1 VAKKKNKNKKGGK
14 DQLATYRGKR
24 EAGKTHEPFGAG
36 PPRPRLFVV
45 QKHDASHL
53 HYDLRLEMEGV
64 LQSWAVP
71 KGPSLDPETKRLAML
86 VEQHPMEYAD
96 FEGIIPAG
104 EYGAGAVVLWD
115 RGRWEPIGHTPEDGL
130 RDGKL
135 LFDLHGHKL
144 QGRWTLFRLKKA
156 KEWLMVKK
164 PDAYADAEKELDERS
179 ILSGLTVQEL
189 KAGVNPAAHVRKKL
203 ARAKAPKGGPG
214 IREAELMLAQV
225 EPEPFTRK
233 DWLFELKY
241 DGFRLLGAREGGK
254 PLLRYRRGSDATA
267 VFPEV
272 AAAIEKLPYESFL
285 IDGEVVVPDEAG
297 HPSFSR
303 LQQRVHLSRPRDI
316 ARATVERP
324 AMLYAFD
331 LLTLEGY
338 DLRSLPLHKRKE
350 LLRAI
355 LPAAGALRYS
365 DHIEEQGEAMY
376 QQVREMGLEG
386 IVAKRAASSYQDGRS
401 DDWLKMRCDLT
412 GSFVIAG
419 YTLPKRGRA
428 GLGALHVAVHDGS
441 GLHYAG
447 RVGTGFDDR
456 TLNELRADLDAL
468 QRTDAPCEGELPS
481 GENHRWVDPEL
492 ICNVR
497 YKQWTSAG
505 HLRHPVYLGL
515 RDDLAPEDCIA
526 PDMDRPEEPPPPPA
540 PPEPERRVS
549 LTNLDKVFWPEEG
562 YTKGDLI
569 EYYRSVSPW
578 LLPYMENRPVVL
590 TRYPDGI
597 EGKNFYQKD
606 APKWTPDW
614 VRTESIWSESTQK
627 EIRYFVCEDEE
638 SLLYVANLGAI
649 PLHLWSSQASSLPQP
664 DWCILD
670 LDPKGAPFVHVVK
683 IALAIRKLCDEIEMP
698 SFVKTS
704 GSTGLHVLLPL
715 GRQCTYDQS
724 RAMAELLARII
735 VNELPEIATVTRS
748 PARRGG
754 KVYVDYLQ
762 NRHGQLLVSPFCVR
776 PLPAAPVSAPLS
788 WKEVNRG
795 LHIERFT
802 MRNMVKRMRRLK
814 HDPLRP
820 VLDLEPN
827 LLDVLQKLHRLL

>member
-1 VAKKKNKNKKGGK
+1 VKQKLLEE
-14 DQLATYRGKR
+14 QLAAYRTKR
-24 EAGKTHEPFGAG
+24 IPGKTPEPFGTG
-36 PPRPRLFVV
+36 PSRPRLFVI

-86 VEQHPMEYAD
+86 VEQHPVEYAD
-96 FEGIIPAG
+96 FEGIIPDG

-135 LFDLHGHKL
+135 LFDLYGHKL

-156 KEWLMVKK
+156 NEWLMVKK
-164 PDAYADAEKELDERS
+164 PDAYADPNRQIDERS

-189 KAGVNPAAHVRKKL
+189 KAGKDPAARMRKKL
-203 ARAKAPKGGPG
+203 ARAKAPAGGPG
-214 IREAELMLAQV
+214 IREVDLMLARP
-225 EPEPFTRK
+225 EPEPFARK
-233 DWLFELKY
+233 GWLFELKY
-241 DGFRLLGAREGGK
+241 DGFRLLAAREDGQ
-254 PLLRYRRGSDATA
+254 PRLRYRRGQDATL
-267 VFPEV
+267 VFPEI
-272 AAAIEKLPYESFL
+272 AAVLKKLPYERFL
-285 IDGEVVVPDEAG
+285 IDGEVVVPDETG
-297 HPSFSR
+297 HPSFSG

-316 ARATVERP
+316 ARATVESP
-324 AMLYAFD
+324 AVLYAFD

-338 DLRSLPLHKRKE
+338 DLRSLPLRKRKE
-350 LLRAI
+350 LLREI

-376 QQVREMGLEG
+376 EQVREMGLEG
-386 IVAKRAASSYQDGRS
+386 IVAKRAASAYQSGRS
-401 DDWLKMRCDLT
+401 GDWLKIRCDLR
-412 GSFVIAG
+412 GSFAIVG

-428 GLGALHVAVHDGS
+428 GLGALHVAIHDGS
-441 GLHYAG
+441 GLRYAG
-447 RVGTGFDDR
+447 RVGTGFDDK
-456 TLNELRADLDAL
+456 TLNELRADLEAL
-468 QRTDAPCEGELPS
+468 HQAEAPCEGELPS
-481 GENHRWVDPEL
+481 GDDHHWARPEL
-492 ICNVR
+492 ICEVR
-497 YKQWTSAG
+497 YKQWTHAG
-505 HLRHPVYLGL
+505 HLRHPVFLEM
-515 RDDLAPEDCIA
+515 RDDLSPQECVA
-526 PDMDRPEEPPPPPA
+526 PDLDRPEQPPPPAA

-569 EYYRSVSPW
+569 EYYRGISPW
-578 LLPYMENRPVVL
+578 LLPYLADRPVVL
-590 TRYPDGI
+590 TRYPNGI

-606 APKWTPDW
+606 APEWTPEW
-614 VRTESIWSESTQK
+614 LRTESIWSESTQK
-627 EIRYFVCEDEE
+627 EIRYFVCENEE
-638 SLLYVANLGAI
+638 SLLYLANLGAI
-649 PLHLWSSQASSLPQP
+649 PLHLWSSRASSLPHP

-670 LDPKGAPFVHVVK
+670 LDPKGAPFAHVVK
-683 IALAIRKLCDEIEMP
+683 IALAIRALCDEIGMP
-698 SFVKTS
+698 CFVKTS

-735 VNELPEIATVTRS
+735 VGELPKIATVTRS
-748 PARRGG
+748 PSRREGR
-754 KVYVDYLQ
+754 VYVDYLQ

-776 PLPAAPVSAPLS
+776 PLAKAPVSAPLS

-802 MRNMVKRMRRLK
+802 MDNMIKRMQRLEG
-814 HDPLRP
+814 DPLRP
-820 VLDLEPN
+820 VLDLEPD
-827 LLDVLQKLHRLL
+827 LLGVLQKLHGLL

>member
-1 VAKKKNKNKKGGK
+1 MAKKKTSKKKGKK
-14 DQLATYRGKR
+14 DQLKAYRAKR
-24 EAGKTHEPFGAG
+24 SPGRTHEPFGAG
-36 PPRPRLFVV
+36 PPRPRLFVI

-71 KGPSLDPETKRLAML
+71 KGPSLDPEVKRFAAL

-115 RGRWEPIGHTPEDGL
+115 RGRWEPIDHSPEDGL

-156 KEWLMVKK
+156 NEWLLVKK
-164 PDAYADAEKELDERS
+164 PDAYADPDKEVDETS

-189 KAGVNPAAHVRKKL
+189 KAGVNPAAKMRKKL
-203 ARAKAPKGGPG
+203 ARMKAPKGGPS
-214 IREAELMLAQV
+214 IREAGLMLAQV
-225 EPEPFTRK
+225 ELVPFTRK
-233 DWLFELKY
+233 GWLFELKY
-241 DGFRLLGAREGGK
+241 DGYRLLAARDGSK

-267 VFPEV
+267 VFPEI
-272 AAAIEKLPYESFL
+272 AAAVAKLPYESFL
-285 IDGEVVVPDEAG
+285 LDGEVVVPDEQG
-297 HPSFSR
+297 HPSFSG
-303 LQQRVHLSRPRDI
+303 LQQRAMLSRPHDI

-324 AMLYAFD
+324 AVLYVFD
-331 LLTLEGY
+331 LLTLEGR
-338 DLRSLPLHKRKE
+338 DLQSLPLKKRKE
-350 LLRAI
+350 LLREV
-355 LPAAGALRYS
+355 LPMSGALRYS
-365 DHIEEQGEAMY
+365 DHIEQQGEAMF

-386 IVAKRAASSYQDGRS
+386 IVAKRSASSYQDGRS
-401 DDWLKMRCDLT
+401 SDWLKIRSDRT
-412 GSFVIAG
+412 GAFAIVG
-419 YTLPKRGRA
+419 YTQPKRGRA
-428 GLGALHVAVHDGS
+428 GLGALHVACHDGS
-441 GLHYAG
+441 ALRYAG
-447 RVGTGFDDR
+447 RVGTGFDDKA
-456 TLNELRADLDAL
+456 LNELRDDLDAL
-468 QRTDAPCEGELPS
+468 KRDDPPCEGELPT
-481 GENHRWVDPEL
+481 GEDHRWAEPEL

-497 YKQWTSAG
+497 YKEWTGAG
-505 HLRHPVYLGL
+505 HLRHPVFLGL
-515 RDDLAPEDCIA
+515 RDDIAPEDCVA
-526 PDMDRPEEPPPPPA
+526 DDMERPEEPPPPPA

-569 EYYRSVSPW
+569 EYYRSISPW
-578 LLPYMENRPVVL
+578 LLPYMEDRPVVL

-606 APKWTPDW
+606 APEWTPDW

-627 EIRYFVCEDEE
+627 AIRYFVCEDEE
-638 SLLYVANLGAI
+638 SLLYLANLGAI
-649 PLHLWSSQASSLPQP
+649 PLHLWCSRASSLPQP

-670 LDPKGAPFVHVVK
+670 LDPKGAPFENVVK
-683 IALAIRKLCDEIEMP
+683 IALAIKKLCDELGMP
-698 SFVKTS
+698 AFVKTS
-704 GSTGLHVLLPL
+704 GSTGLHILLPL
-715 GRQCTYDQS
+715 GRQVTYDQS
-724 RAMAELLARII
+724 RAMGELLARII
-735 VNELPEIATVTRS
+735 CNELPKIATVTRS

-776 PLPAAPVSAPLS
+776 PLPKAPVSAPLS

-802 MRNMVKRMRRLK
+802 MENMVKRMRRLK
-814 HDPLRP
+814 KDPLRD
-820 VLDLEPN
+820 VLDTEPDLLSVLE
-827 LLDVLQKLHRLL
+827 KLHGML

>member
-1 VAKKKNKNKKGGK
+1 MAKKKSKKRPEP
-14 DQLATYRGKR
+14 DQLAGYRAKR
-24 EAGKTHEPFGAG
+24 EAGKTHEPFGDG

-53 HYDLRLEMEGV
+53 HYDLRLELEGV

-135 LFDLHGHKL
+135 LFDLYGHKL

-156 KEWLMVKK
+156 NEWLMVKK
-164 PDAYADAEKELDERS
+164 PDAYADPAKELDEGS

-189 KAGVNPAAHVRKKL
+189 KAGYDPAVNARKKL
-203 ARAKAPKGGPG
+203 ARSKVPKGSVPIAGV
-214 IREAELMLAQV
+214 ELMLAQP
-225 EPEPFTRK
+225 EAEPFSRK
-233 DWLFELKY
+233 GWLFELKY
-241 DGFRLLGAREGGK
+241 DGFRLLCAREDGRAR
-254 PLLRYRRGSDATA
+254 LRYRRGQDATS
-267 VFPEV
+267 VFPEI
-272 AAAIEKLPYESFL
+272 AAAVGKLPYESFL
-285 IDGEVVVPDEAG
+285 LDGEVVVPDENG

-303 LQQRVHLSRPRDI
+303 LQQRVHLSRPHDI
-316 ARATVERP
+316 ARATVDRP

-331 LLTLEGY
+331 LLALEGR
-338 DLRSLPLHKRKE
+338 DLRSLTLLKRKE
-350 LLRAI
+350 WLREI
-355 LPAAGALRYS
+355 LPATGALRYS
-365 DHIEEQGEAMY
+365 DHLEDQGAAMY
-376 QQVREMGLEG
+376 EQVREMGLEG
-386 IVAKRAASSYQDGRS
+386 IMAKRASSTYQGGRS
-401 DDWLKMRCDLT
+401 SDWLKMRCDSS
-412 GSFVIAG
+412 GAFAIVG

-428 GLGALHVAVHDGS
+428 GLGALHIALHDGS
-441 GLHYAG
+441 ALVYAG
-447 RVGTGFDDR
+447 RVGTGFDDK
-456 TLNELRADLDAL
+456 TLNTMREDLEALRIDEP
-468 QRTDAPCEGELPS
+468 PCTGETPK
-481 GENHRWVDPEL
+481 GDDHRWARPEL
-492 ICNVR
+492 ICDVR
-497 YKQWTSAG
+497 YKEWTGAG
-505 HLRHPVYLGL
+505 NLRHPVFLAL
-515 RDDLAPEDCIA
+515 RDDIAVEDCTA
-526 PDMDRPEEPPPPPA
+526 PDLERPQEPPPPPQA
-540 PPEPERRVS
+540 PEPERRVS
-549 LTNLDKVFWPEEG
+549 LTNLNKVFWPEEG

-569 EYYRSVSPW
+569 EYYRAISRW
-578 LLPYMENRPVVL
+578 LLPYMADRPVVL

-606 APKWTPDW
+606 APEWTPAW
-614 VRTESIWSESTQK
+614 VRTVSVWSQSTEK

-638 SLLYVANLGAI
+638 SLLYLANLGAI
-649 PLHLWSSQASSLPQP
+649 PLHLWSSRASSLPQP

-670 LDPKGAPFVHVVK
+670 LDPKGAPFEHVVK
-683 IALAIRKLCDEIEMP
+683 IALAIRDLCEELDMP

-715 GRQCTYDQS
+715 GRQVTYDQS
-724 RAMAELLARII
+724 RAIGELLARII

-762 NRHGQLLVSPFCVR
+762 NRHGQLLVAPFCVR
-776 PLPAAPVSAPLS
+776 PLPKAPVSAPLS
-788 WKEVNRG
+788 WREVNRG

-802 MRNMVKRMRRLK
+802 MENMVKRMRRMK
-814 HDPLRP
+814 RDPLSA
-820 VLDLEPN
+820 VLKLEPD
-827 LLDVLQKLHRLL
+827 LLSVLEKLHGMF